1 LAQIS
6 VEDDNEMLTSSINMH
21 DSRADLIRNASI
33 ITCDEAPM
41 TNKAVLA
48 CMEEVCRNVTH
59 TTAPFGGKVVIL
71 LGDFRQTCPV
81 VRKGSKQDTIDA
93 CIKSSPLWPLFTIE
107 TLNTPIRN
115 TSDPEYAAFLTHI
128 GDGTTTTVNLDMLRN
143 VSTEEELIS
152 SVFPNDILHIPET
165 CLTRA
170 ILAPTNKQVDHYNH
184 LIYNMLANDS
194 RTYLA
199 TDSLKEAADA
209 DIMPPTPILDYIT
222 THSPP
227 GLPPP
232 TLQVKVGAMYRILR
246 NFSIERGLVKN
257 ARVLVTRLGTRLIG
271 IRLLNN
277 DGPSGE
283 EILLPRITFTAALPS
298 HHTLLRKQFPIA
310 LAYAASLHSCQGL
323 TLTRVGLELNIP
335 CFTHGQLYTALSR
348 VRKRSDITIKLPIN
362 TTTTPNV
369 TYSEI
374 LI

>member
-1 LAQIS
+1 
-6 VEDDNEMLTSSINMH
+6 
-21 DSRADLIRNASI
+21 
-33 ITCDEAPM
+33 
-41 TNKAVLA
+41 
-48 CMEEVCRNVTH
+48 
-59 TTAPFGGKVVIL
+59 
-71 LGDFRQTCPV
+71 
-81 VRKGSKQDTIDA
+81 
-93 CIKSSPLWPLFTIE
+93 
-107 TLNTPIRN
+107 
-115 TSDPEYAAFLTHI
+115 
-128 GDGTTTTVNLDMLRN
+128 
-143 VSTEEELIS
+143 
-152 SVFPNDILHIPET
+152 
-165 CLTRA
+165 
-170 ILAPTNKQVDHYNH
+170 
-184 LIYNMLANDS
+184 
-194 RTYLA
+194 
-199 TDSLKEAADA
+199 
-209 DIMPPTPILDYIT
+209 
-222 THSPP
+222 
-227 GLPPP
+227 
-232 TLQVKVGAMYRILR
+232 MYRILR